1 MKSMEEKRQIQKVQQ
16 NKKLPFFKIL
26 SGSGKNIKLAIK
38 QSIFI
43 TITDYQ
49 QYIIET
55 WKKYDHGNKILKRN
69 GDG

>member
-55 WKKYDHGNKILKRN
+55 
-69 GDG
+69 